1 MIVASHFPAL
11 WMLLRVPGKRES
23 REAALSLVDD
33 EQYDEQS
40 RGQVAN
46 LQLVKA
52 HQQVC
57 L

>member
-11 WMLLRVPGKRES
+11 WKLLRVPGKRES
-23 REAALSLVDD
+23 REAALSLEDD